1 MNHDSTQEYEY
12 LRMPE
17 ATTESDSFPGAGT
30 GGWIRQ
36 ESFARICL
44 SLCVLFDSLNFGN
57 EINLIFNNKKK
68 K

>member
-1 MNHDSTQEYEY
+1 
-12 LRMPE
+12 MPE